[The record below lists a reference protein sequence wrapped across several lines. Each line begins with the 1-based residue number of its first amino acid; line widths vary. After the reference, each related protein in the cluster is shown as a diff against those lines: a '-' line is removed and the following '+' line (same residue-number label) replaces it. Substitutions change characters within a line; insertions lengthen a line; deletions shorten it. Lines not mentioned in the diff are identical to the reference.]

1 MKALLLNLAAMTL
14 ATIASLAQA
23 TDVPTKD
30 GKGLKDPPGLPR
42 YSGSVLF
49 AVETV
54 DFDELKA
61 PVSKA
66 KYASE
71 GVSVSAPKV
80 VEASGQRWRAHYV
93 IPDGRSPL
101 EVVRNYQ
108 SQLKAQGFSTVYE
121 CVGDECGDRADEY
134 TSGAGS
140 DAFLNLVHPR
150 SEWADIPDTHPIAC
164 SGGAFMGDL
173 RYAVLK
179 NEKSGELLVLFTRR
193 AGIVASSCP
202 EEEWK
207 KHLYATVV
215 YVRPK
220 TMETAMETIKAS
232 DLDKAIS
239 ETGKVAIY
247 GILFDTASATIKP
260 ESRASLDEIA
270 KLLKKDA
277 KLGLHIVGHT
287 DAQGALPAN
296 FDLSKRRA
304 EAVKAALVKDYAI
317 AGSRL
322 TANGVASLAPVAP
335 NTSDEGRAKN
345 RRVELVP
352 F

>member
-1 MKALLLNLAAMTL
+1 MTLRTLLLIALTGL
-14 ATIASLAQA
+14 ATLAQA
-23 TDVPTKD
+23 TDIPTKD
-30 GKGLKDPPGLPR
+30 GKGLKDPPGLSR
-42 YSGSVLF
+42 YTGSVLF

-66 KYASE
+66 KYGSE

-93 IPDGRSPL
+93 IPDGRSAL

-108 SQLKAQGFSTVYE
+108 SELKAKGFATLYE

-140 DAFLNLVHPR
+140 NAFLNLVHPR
-150 SEWADIPDTHPIAC
+150 NEWADIPDTHPIAC
-164 SGGAFMGDL
+164 SGGAFIGDM

-179 NEKSGELLVLFTRR
+179 NDKSGELIVVFTRR
-193 AGIVASSCP
+193 GGIVSSSCP

-207 KHLYATVV
+207 KHIYATVI

-220 TMETAMETIKAS
+220 TMDTAMETIKAS
-232 DLDKAIS
+232 QMSKTLT
-239 ETGKVAIY
+239 ETGRIAIY

-260 ESRASLDEIA
+260 ESKSSLDEIG
-270 KLLKKDA
+270 KLLKGDA
-277 KLGLHIVGHT
+277 KLTLHIVGHT
-287 DAQGALPAN
+287 DGQGALAAN

-304 EAVKAALVKDYAI
+304 EAVKAALVKDYGI
-317 AGSRL
+317 AATRL

-335 NTSDEGRAKN
+335 NTTDEGRAKN

-352 F
+352 S